1 MVVVVDHSST
11 TSKYGNSNSSTKNFQ
26 DFRNFMS
33 SKVQKVSS
41 HLLEQRAMRPSDSLW
56 ADSPAAQKK
65 KKQADKEQDE
75 QDDRDDKELLDIL
88 KTTKL
93 VNNVTSSDLSG
104 KDRRAF
110 LQNRM
115 VELGAKVLVC
125 AAV

>member
-1 MVVVVDHSST
+1 
-11 TSKYGNSNSSTKNFQ
+11 
-26 DFRNFMS
+26 
-33 SKVQKVSS
+33 
-41 HLLEQRAMRPSDSLW
+41 MRPSDSLW
-56 ADSPAAQKK
+56 ADSPAAQRK
-65 KKQADKEQDE
+65 KKQEDKEQDE

-115 VELGAKVLVC
+115 VELGAKVLFC
-125 AAV
+125 ACSLN